1 MDAPHG
7 ESVPAGEGGGQPPHL
22 LLGDAEPRAGRPDG
36 ARVGHDGSPAHSLA
50 QGQQLLTSWH
60 GVGCLN
66 IYISLS
72 QHLTT
77 RKQPLN
83 GFCLFFVEISF
94 TNLCCYQ
101 LLIHIVLPAHSEKGI

>member
-36 ARVGHDGSPAHSLA
+36 ARVGHDGCPAHSLA
-50 QGQQLLTSWH
+50 QGQLLTSRYL
-60 GVGCLN
+60 VGCSN

-83 GFCLFFVEISF
+83 GFCLFGCESSP
-94 TNLCCYQ
+94 NK
-101 LLIHIVLPAHSEKGI
+101 S